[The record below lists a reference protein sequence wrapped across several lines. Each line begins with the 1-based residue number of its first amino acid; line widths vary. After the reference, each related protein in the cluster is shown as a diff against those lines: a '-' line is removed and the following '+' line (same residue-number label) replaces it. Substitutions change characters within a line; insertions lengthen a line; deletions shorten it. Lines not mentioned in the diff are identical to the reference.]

1 MHECSVPLW
10 AVMRGQTLEFY
21 TENYVGINI
30 EYGAKVGLLFLARGY
45 LLPKLPY
52 YLRIYA
58 MVCFGRL

>member
-1 MHECSVPLW
+1 
-10 AVMRGQTLEFY
+10 MRGQTLEFY